1 MKKKALNIA
10 LKVLIACIVVGGLGY
25 GGYWLYQSK
34 KDATASADATEYVK
48 VQVGTGNLEK
58 TVIGTGT
65 LSISQTQDVK
75 VDYPVV
81 VTNVRVSAGE
91 KVAVGDPLMDVDTDS
106 LQTAITSLESDLDT
120 ANSTL
125 LQLAKGYSDDS
136 TLTLATGGR
145 VKAIYASIGDKVEDV
160 MAAYGGLMLLSMDGK
175 MKVSIEASDLDI
187 GDTVQV
193 LDGSSK
199 YTGTVEDRDNGKVTV
214 TFVDTYTLDGSEV
227 KVVKNSI
234 ILGDGTARI
243 NMPYVYTSSEKGYI
257 SKIYQ
262 KLNGKPGS
270 RASLFYVTQVP
281 VSTEYTAQQKTRDTI
296 LQQIMAAKAILAAGT
311 IASPIDG
318 IVSSV
323 VSASDVENAAGT
335 ALATLYVGN
344 AKQMIISVDELD
356 IINVSVGQEVT
367 IEMDAITDKTY
378 SATVSYIS
386 QIGTSSSG
394 VTTYDVTLKVDGDD
408 QLKIGMNGTA
418 TVHVGDAEGV
428 LLVPITALNTSKD
441 GQYVWLYSD
450 TTTEDSDEP
459 GIKTFVTTGLSSD
472 SYAEV
477 KSGLKSGDYVMVTR
491 TASTTTNN
499 SQMFG
504 GMDVVTMTGGEGGQM
519 PSGGGNFTPPSGGGT
534 YNRQNNNSN
543 NGGTR
548 NFPSGGGQGN

>member
-1 MKKKALNIA
+1 MKKKTLKII

-25 GGYWLYQSK
+25 GGYWLYQSR
-34 KDATASADATEYVK
+34 KDATASADTTEYVK
-48 VQVGTGNLEK
+48 VQVSTGNLEK

-81 VTNVRVSAGE
+81 VTNVLVSAGE
-91 KVAVGDPLMDVDTDS
+91 KVAAGDPLMDVDTDS
-106 LQTAITSLESDLDT
+106 LQTAITTLESDLDT
-120 ANSTL
+120 ANTTL
-125 LQLAKGYSDDS
+125 LQLAKSYSDDS
-136 TLTLATGGR
+136 TLTLATSGR
-145 VKAIYASIGDKVEDV
+145 VKAIYASVGDKVEDV
-160 MAAYGGLMLLSMDGK
+160 MAEYGGLMLLSMDGK
-175 MKVSIEASDLDI
+175 MKVTIEASDLDI

-193 LDGSSK
+193 MDGSSK
-199 YTGTVEDRDNGKVTV
+199 YTGTVEDVDNGKVTI
-214 TFVDTYTLDGSEV
+214 TFVDTYTLDGSDV

-234 ILGDGTARI
+234 ILGSGTAKI

-296 LQQIMAAKAILAAGT
+296 LEQIKTAKAVLAAGT
-311 IASPIDG
+311 ITSPIDG

-323 VSASDVENAAGT
+323 VSASDAENAAGT
-335 ALATLYVGN
+335 ALATLYVGD

-394 VTTYDVTLKVDGDD
+394 VTTYNVTLKVDGDD

-477 KSGLKSGDYVMVTR
+477 KSGLQSGDYVMVTR
-491 TASTTTNN
+491 TSSTTATTTDT
-499 SQMFG
+499 QMMG
-504 GMDVVTMTGGEGGQM
+504 GMDMITGGDSGQM
-519 PSGGGNFTPPSGGGT
+519 PSGGGSFTPPSGGGQT
-534 YNRQNNNSN
+534 NSN

-548 NFPSGGGQGN
+548 SFPSGGGQGN